1 MSKIPAEKKGIM
13 LDIGCGAN
21 KQKGF
26 VGMDARELDGVDI
39 VHNLEDFPWPLEDN
53 SCLTIVGSH
62 IVEHIKPWCMLAFMN
77 EIWRVMK
84 TGGQLAFSLP
94 YGWSY
99 GYIQDPTHCNPCN
112 EATWQYF
119 DSDYPLYG
127 IYFPKP
133 WKIEKGFPVWQ
144 VNGNM
149 EVVMRKRE
157 VENEKAN

>member
-1 MSKIPAEKKGIM
+1 MSKVPVNKKGIM

-21 KQKGF
+21 KQEGF
-26 VGMDARELDGVDI
+26 VGMDARKLDGVDI
-39 VHNLEDFPWPLEDN
+39 VHNLEDFPWPLDDD
-53 SCLTIVGSH
+53 SCLTITGSH
-62 IVEHIKPWCMLAFMN
+62 IVEHIKPWFMLGFMN

-84 TGGQLAFSLP
+84 VGGQLAFSLP

-119 DSDYPLYG
+119 DSDYPLYN

-133 WKIEKGFPVWQ
+133 WKITKGFPVWQ

-149 EVVMRKRE
+149 EVVMIKRGE
-157 VENEKAN
+157 SNGKVK

>member
-1 MSKIPAEKKGIM
+1 MNKVPVNKKGIM

-21 KQKGF
+21 KQEGF
-26 VGMDARELDGVDI
+26 VGMDARKLDGVDI
-39 VHNLEDFPWPLEDN
+39 VHNLEDFPWPLDDD
-53 SCLTIVGSH
+53 SCLTITGSH
-62 IVEHIKPWCMLAFMN
+62 IVEHIKPWEMLAFMN

-84 TGGQLAFSLP
+84 VGGQLAFSLP

-119 DSDYPLYG
+119 DPDYPLWK

-133 WKIEKGFPVWQ
+133 WHITKGFPVWQ

-149 EVVMRKRE
+149 EVVMIKRE
-157 VENEKAN
+157 ESNGKVN